1 MSSGKGGEVAFKI
14 DGDGPCFNAY
24 SSIGESFKQIE
35 DAIA

>member
-14 DGDGPCFNAY
+14 DGDGPCFNAF
-24 SSIGESFKQIE
+24 SSISESFKQIE